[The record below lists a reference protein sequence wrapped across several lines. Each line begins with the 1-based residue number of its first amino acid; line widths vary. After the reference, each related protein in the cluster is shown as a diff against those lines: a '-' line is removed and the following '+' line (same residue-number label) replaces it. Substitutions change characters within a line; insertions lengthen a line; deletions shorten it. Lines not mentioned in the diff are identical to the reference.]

1 MWITNTSL
9 GVLSSSCLQLH
20 NLQEAGS
27 IATIIDN
34 RLGNS
39 FTREGMEEFMQ
50 LIVQCV
56 NPSSERR
63 PLMSYAVT
71 ELDRILEKEMSLTTI
86 MGEGTPV
93 VTLGSQLFMA
103 SK

>member
-1 MWITNTSL
+1 MQNCQDSGI
-9 GVLSSSCLQLH
+9 LS
-20 NLQEAGS
+20 
-27 IATIIDN
+27 TIIDN

-39 FTREGMEEFMQ
+39 FTTEGMEEYVQ

-56 NPSSERR
+56 DPSSERR
-63 PLMSYAVT
+63 PAMSYVVM

-86 MGEGTPV
+86 MGEGNPV
-93 VTLGSQLFMA
+93 VTLGSQLFRA